1 MERTGWA
8 ALWRWDGKEWVRA
21 RRVSVECVECGA
33 NAALASNKSEF
44 RCPRGHEHD
53 INECASCG
61 SVYASWLSNPG
72 QGERGGLRSWM
83 QATPCP
89 QCGSDNSI
97 AASVW
102 QLVAQGGDRARRV
115 LDNFTLDA
123 AGGTS
128 IPTAEPCLIDFSS
141 SELTIHAPGAEETV
155 PYSDVTALQVSGST
169 TETSAGL
176 WGGGFGVVG
185 AAEGILAAA
194 VINSLTH
201 RTKVFTVL
209 RIVTRSAEYV
219 FSSTKADS
227 SRLQMELTP
236 VQVRIRSAQTAGLPP
251 TRTSVADELVKL
263 AKLRD
268 DGALTDAEF
277 ARAKARLLDD
287 A

>member
-8 ALWRWDGKEWVRA
+8 AIWRWDGKEWIRA
-21 RRVSVECVECGA
+21 RRVSVECAECGA
-33 NAALASNKSEF
+33 IASVASDKSEF
-44 RCPRGHEHD
+44 RCPHGHEHD
-53 INECASCG
+53 INACASCG
-61 SVYASWLSNPG
+61 SVYANCLINSE
-72 QGERGGLRSWM
+72 QGERGGLRTWM

-89 QCGSDNSI
+89 HCGSDDSS

-102 QLVAQGGDRARRV
+102 QLVAQGGDRARRL

-128 IPTAEPCLIDFSS
+128 IPASEPCLIDFASS
-141 SELTIHAPGAEETV
+141 QLTIHSPSAEETV
-155 PYSDVTALQVSGST
+155 PYSEVTALQVSGSN

-194 VINSLTH
+194 VINSLTR

-219 FSSTKADS
+219 FSSTKLDS

-236 VQVRIRSAQTAGLPP
+236 VQVRIRSAQAAGLPA
-251 TRTSVADELVKL
+251 TRASVADELVKL
-263 AKLRD
+263 VNLRD
-268 DGALTDAEF
+268 DGALTDEEF
-277 ARAKARLLDD
+277 ARAKARLLDG